1 MNDSPP
7 AWQRLLEKSTLASQ
21 LFEKVTRDREKLP
34 GYVIR
39 RKAMTYLE
47 ALALSPL
54 YLRHCTKV
62 GKRARTRGMP
72 FIENL
77 GRIEIGDDFNF
88 VSLFVRSHLVT
99 GHNGLLEIGNS
110 VNINFGAAISAHEHV
125 KIGDRVRMGP
135 YAIVMDSDYHAAR
148 DRGERPTAP
157 IIIEEDVWLAGRV
170 SVLRGSRIGRG
181 SVITAGSVVSGEIPA
196 GVIAGG
202 VPARVIR
209 RIEGSDKAFVDWSPA
224 PANDTA
230 GALRGPGPATSPG
243 GAANR
248 APTAAIAAP
257 SAAVVTTGSIH
268 TAVTSPPSAA
278 DAGASSQAN
287 GVNGDAAPRD
297 DLDERVQALIAA
309 TFSLE
314 GAVDPTWGPKE
325 IPKWDSL
332 GQLRLT
338 FSLEETFKIN
348 ISETQLTE
356 MTTVGNVCRVVRHC
370 LAAAG

>member
-1 MNDSPP
+1 MTEPSPT
-7 AWQRLLEKSTLASQ
+7 WKRLLEKSTLASQ
-21 LFEKVTRDREKLP
+21 LFQKMSRDRAKLP
-34 GYVIR
+34 AYVIR

-54 YLRHCTKV
+54 YLRHCTRV

-99 GHNGLLEIGNS
+99 GHAGFLEIGNS

-135 YAIVMDSDYHAAR
+135 YAIVMDSDYHGAR

-157 IIIEEDVWLAGRV
+157 ITIEEDVWLAGRV

-181 SVITAGSVVSGEIPA
+181 SVVTAGSVVSGEIPP

-209 RIEGSDKAFVDWSPA
+209 RIEGSDKAFVDWS
-224 PANDTA
+224 
-230 GALRGPGPATSPG
+230 
-243 GAANR
+243 
-248 APTAAIAAP
+248 APTAQEPASSPAASPPASAP
-257 SAAVVTTGSIH
+257 SSSNA
-268 TAVTSPPSAA
+268 TSVPAHDASAA
-278 DAGASSQAN
+278 HPGGPAPHTNGAASADSAR
-287 GVNGDAAPRD
+287 A
-297 DLDERVQALIAA
+297 DEDVDRRVVSLIAS

-314 GAVDPTWGPKE
+314 GPVESSWGPKE

-356 MTTVGNVCRVVRHC
+356 MTTVSAVCRVVRSC
-370 LAAAG
+370 LANPG

>member
-1 MNDSPP
+1 MNDTSAP
-7 AWQRLLEKSTLASQ
+7 WKRFLEKSSLATQ

-47 ALALSPL
+47 ALALSPF
-54 YLRHCTKV
+54 YLRHCSKV

-77 GRIEIGDDFNF
+77 GRITIGDDFNF

-99 GHNGLLEIGNS
+99 GHQGLLEIGNT

-157 IIIEEDVWLAGRV
+157 IIIEDDVWLAGRV

-209 RIEGSDKAFVDWSPA
+209 RIEGKDRAFLDGSATPNLEPRTSPS
-224 PANDTA
+224 TA
-230 GALRGPGPATSPG
+230 TAATSPAG
-243 GAANR
+243 GSDVHAGD
-248 APTAAIAAP
+248 
-257 SAAVVTTGSIH
+257 AV
-268 TAVTSPPSAA
+268 
-278 DAGASSQAN
+278 AGAGTQAN
-287 GVNGDAAPRD
+287 GTATSAGSNDELDA
-297 DLDERVQALIAA
+297 RVRSLIAA

-314 GAVDPTWGPKE
+314 GPIEASWGPKE

-356 MTTVGNVCRVVRHC
+356 MTTVGDVCRVVRTC
-370 LAAAG
+370 LAVSS

>member
-1 MNDSPP
+1 MNDHSPP
-7 AWQRLLEKSTLASQ
+7 WQKFLAKSTLAAQ
-21 LFEKVTRDREKLP
+21 LFQKVARDRERLP

-47 ALALSPL
+47 ALAFSPF

-99 GHNGLLEIGNS
+99 GHQGLLEIGNT

-148 DRGERPTAP
+148 DRGEKPTSP
-157 IIIEEDVWLAGRV
+157 IIIEDDVWLAGRV

-209 RIEGSDKAFVDWSPA
+209 RIEGGDRAFIDASATSAPDLRVAPKTSTSSA
-224 PANDTA
+224 GVATSSTSAAMSSEPANDV
-230 GALRGPGPATSPG
+230 GAPA
-243 GAANR
+243 A
-248 APTAAIAAP
+248 
-257 SAAVVTTGSIH
+257 H
-268 TAVTSPPSAA
+268 
-278 DAGASSQAN
+278 AN
-287 GVNGDAAPRD
+287 GAVSTAHRNDELD
-297 DLDERVQALIAA
+297 DRVRSLIAT

-314 GAVDPTWGPKE
+314 GPVEASWGPKE

-356 MTTVGNVCRVVRHC
+356 MTTVGEVCRVVRSC
-370 LAAAG
+370 LASAT

>member
-1 MNDSPP
+1 MNDPSP
-7 AWQRLLEKSTLASQ
+7 AWKRFLEKSPLAAQ

-34 GYVIR
+34 AYVIR

-47 ALALSPL
+47 ALALSPI
-54 YLRHCTKV
+54 YLRHCTRV

-99 GHNGLLEIGNS
+99 GHSGLLEIGNS

-125 KIGDRVRMGP
+125 QVGDRVRMGP

-148 DRGERPTAP
+148 DRGEKPTAP
-157 IIIEEDVWLAGRV
+157 IIIEDDVWLAGRV

-209 RIEGSDKAFVDWSPA
+209 RIEGRDRAFVDWSSPPA
-224 PANDTA
+224 PEPRATA
-230 GALRGPGPATSPG
+230 PGATNAV
-243 GAANR
+243 
-248 APTAAIAAP
+248 P
-257 SAAVVTTGSIH
+257 SAAASH
-268 TAVTSPPSAA
+268 ASPAATAPH
-278 DAGASSQAN
+278 AN
-287 GVNGDAAPRD
+287 GVATAASSPATPAD
-297 DLDERVQALIAA
+297 DEVDDRVRSLIAT
-309 TFSLE
+309 TFSVE
-314 GAVDPTWGPKE
+314 GPIEASWGPKE

-356 MTTVGNVCRVVRHC
+356 MTTVSEVCRVVRAC
-370 LAAAG
+370 LATAA

>member
-1 MNDSPP
+1 MTETSTT
-7 AWQRLLEKSTLASQ
+7 WKRLLEKSTLATQ
-21 LFEKVTRDREKLP
+21 LFEKMTRDRAKLP
-34 GYVIR
+34 AYVIR
-39 RKAMTYLE
+39 RKALTYLE

-54 YLRHCTKV
+54 YLRHCTRV

-99 GHNGLLEIGNS
+99 GHAGFLEIGNS

-135 YAIVMDSDYHAAR
+135 YAIVMDSDYHGAR

-157 IIIEEDVWLAGRV
+157 ITIEEDAWLAGRV

-181 SVITAGSVVSGEIPA
+181 SAITAGSVVSGEIPP

-209 RIEGSDKAFVDWSPA
+209 RIEGGDKAFVDWSTPASQDQPGAAPSPA
-224 PANDTA
+224 PTA
-230 GALRGPGPATSPG
+230 GAQAGTASTTAPGATAAATLPNGASQASDASSAQAGAPAPHTN
-243 GAANR
+243 GAA
-248 APTAAIAAP
+248 AAATAHADEEVDRR
-257 SAAVVTTGSIH
+257 VVS
-268 TAVTSPPSAA
+268 
-278 DAGASSQAN
+278 
-287 GVNGDAAPRD
+287 
-297 DLDERVQALIAA
+297 LIAA

-314 GAVDPTWGPKE
+314 GTVESSWGPKE

-356 MTTVGNVCRVVRHC
+356 MTTVSAVCLVVRTC
-370 LAAAG
+370 LANPA